1 MKPNLSHPSTILA
14 TIRAERVLDP
24 PAREADE
31 LDEDLARE
39 LGEELEEV
47 IDEEIGD
54 AVANE
59 PLYQVLIHNDD
70 VTPYDYVVRI
80 LQRIFLLS
88 EELAEHVAW
97 TAHHEEVAVVVIR
110 PKAEAQKLITVARAH
125 ARMDG
130 YPLTFS
136 MERVD

>member
-1 MKPNLSHPSTILA
+1 MKSNFAHPSRLLA
-14 TIRAERVLDP
+14 AVSAETVLDP
-24 PAREADE
+24 PVREVDE
-31 LDEDLARE
+31 LDEE
-39 LGEELEEV
+39 IG
-47 IDEEIGD
+47 EEIGEEI
-54 AVANE
+54 ANE
-59 PLYQVLIHNDD
+59 PLYQVLIHNDN
-70 VTPYDYVVRI
+70 VTPYDYVIRI

-110 PKAEAQKLITVARAH
+110 PKAEAQKLITVARAQ

-136 MERVD
+136 LERVD